1 MLVEASV
8 MSSLFTL
15 YNSESIYLHYKL
27 GEIFVLL
34 YFVLIIG
41 EEPKEMKK
49 EDRGDDIEHISI
61 PVDRVTS
68 CGYRG

>member
-41 EEPKEMKK
+41 EEPEEMKK
-49 EDRGDDIEHISI
+49 EDRGDAIEHISS

>member
-15 YNSESIYLHYKL
+15 HNSESIYLHHKL
-27 GEIFVLL
+27 GEVFVLL
-34 YFVLIIG
+34 CFVLIIERG
-41 EEPKEMKK
+41 TKRDE
-49 EDRGDDIEHISI
+49 EDRGDDIEHISS
-61 PVDRVTS
+61 PVNRVTS